1 MTIHLSTLKAKE
13 KYEGK
18 IYPTKRFGDIE
29 IVEYSNNRKVLI
41 KFVDSGYETFVQ
53 LSSIVSG
60 YVKDHTRPTEC
71 GVGIVDVEGASVGRV
86 PIPEYKLWCGMLS
99 RCYNPKAQA
108 KLPTYKFCQVSEN
121 FKTFSKFKAWCEQQ
135 TGYGKKGWHLD
146 KDILVKGNKV
156 YSEDTCCFLPKEINC
171 LMTNNKSV
179 RGDLPQG
186 VIWNCTKTRYRARIQ
201 KTTGWESLGTYDTPE
216 QAFQA
221 YKVAKEA
228 YIKEVAEKW
237 KDQIDPRVY
246 QALLNWKIEIT
257 D

>member
-53 LSSIVSG
+53 LSSITSG

-86 PIPEYKLWCGMLS
+86 PIPEYKLWCNMLK
-99 RCYNPKAQA
+99 RCYNPKTQE
-108 KLPTYKFCQVSEN
+108 KCPTYKSCQVSEN

-156 YSEDTCCFLPKEINC
+156 YSEDTCCFVPAEINT
-171 LMTNNKSV
+171 LITTAKVSRGSLPIGMYYEKDTGKIKV
-179 RGDLPQG
+179 RISIEG
-186 VIWNCTKTRYRARIQ
+186 KQ
-201 KTTGWESLGTYDTPE
+201 KHVGRFECK
-216 QAFQA
+216 QKAFQA
-221 YKVAKEA
+221 YARAKKAQIKAVAN
-228 YIKEVAEKW
+228 KW